1 MVWRDIMG
9 TLSGRAKLVIN
20 SIKADTDR
28 THRIRKSSQI
38 KLELRV
44 GNRKHL
50 YFFSILLFIENIL
63 KLYCYNRSTLIIRYC
78 SIIGQYYLFSLVRA
92 GPEYWC
98 YVRYPII
105 SSGKFHP
112 SSAPTDQENKDG
124 RFENF
129 YFLLWCLV
137 TSGDWS
143 VYDWL

>member
-1 MVWRDIMG
+1 MG

-28 THRIRKSSQI
+28 THRIRKSFRI

-44 GNRKHL
+44 GNRK
-50 YFFSILLFIENIL
+50 YCRKIFNFYIGNIL
-63 KLYCYNRSTLIIRYC
+63 IVSGLLSVLIIRYC
-78 SIIGQYYLFSLVRA
+78 SIIGQYYLFSLVRS

-124 RFENF
+124 RFYNL
-129 YFLLWCLV
+129 YFLRLMFGI
-137 TSGDWS
+137 TSGD
-143 VYDWL
+143 

>member
-1 MVWRDIMG
+1 MVWRDNMG
-9 TLSGRAKLVIN
+9 TLSGRVKLVIN

-28 THRIRKSSQI
+28 THRIRKSLQI

-44 GNRKHL
+44 GNRK
-50 YFFSILLFIENIL
+50 YFRKIFNFYIANIL
-63 KLYCYNRSTLIIRYC
+63 IVSGLLSVLIIRYC

-92 GPEYWC
+92 WREYWC
-98 YVRYPII
+98 YVGYPII

-124 RFENF
+124 SFYNL
-129 YFLLWCLV
+129 YFLRLMFGI

-143 VYDWL
+143 PYDWL

>member
-1 MVWRDIMG
+1 MG
-9 TLSGRAKLVIN
+9 TLSRRVKLVIN

-38 KLELRV
+38 KLELLV
-44 GNRKHL
+44 GNRKHFP
-50 YFFSILLFIENIL
+50 FFIIFLFIENIL
-63 KLYCYNRSTLIIRYC
+63 KLCCLNLSTLIIRYC
-78 SIIGQYYLFSLVRA
+78 SIIGQYYLFSLVRS

-124 RFENF
+124 RFENLH
-129 YFLLWCLV
+129 FLRCLA
-137 TSGDWS
+137 
-143 VYDWL
+143 